1 MLDFRLQVFLSV
13 ATKLSFTK
21 ASEEMF
27 ITQPAVTRHIK
38 ELESELE
45 VRLFDRVG
53 NKTFLTPAGELL
65 LSYATQILALH
76 NEAKFEISQLKGNAE
91 GVFRIGASTTI
102 AQYVIPP
109 ALAGFIKKYPGI
121 KLSMISG
128 NTEYIEKK
136 ALKGEIELGIVEGKP
151 SNPDIHYTPFLN
163 DELLVFTSCSN
174 KEIPEEVSN
183 EEFCNIP
190 LVLRE
195 RGSGTLDIIGKI
207 IQNRGITLKKLNIA
221 MYLGSTESIKSF
233 IENGQGAGVVS
244 KFAIERGLAK
254 GIFRIIRTPR
264 LQFTRHF
271 YFIMPQ
277 GGEPAGVTKLFF
289 NYVEKHYNIQL

>member
-109 ALAGFIKKYPGI
+109 APDGYGKFMADIFDVWHKNDIGTIFVQRFETILACYAQYPVRLCSFATVCGDVPVVEKNGDIFRCDHYVRDYKPAGNIKEVRISRAINSADQLEFGINKRDSLPEECLSCEFYFACKGGCPKHRYPEGAGDKSGKYY
-121 KLSMISG
+121 LC
-128 NTEYIEKK
+128 
-136 ALKGEIELGIVEGKP
+136 EGKKL
-151 SNPDIHYTPFLN
+151 FLRHTG
-163 DELLVFTSCSN
+163 DRF
-174 KEIPEEVSN
+174 
-183 EEFCNIP
+183 
-190 LVLRE
+190 E
-195 RGSGTLDIIGKI
+195 RLAT
-207 IQNRGITLKKLNIA
+207 QNRL
-221 MYLGSTESIKSF
+221 
-233 IENGQGAGVVS
+233 V
-244 KFAIERGLAK
+244 
-254 GIFRIIRTPR
+254 
-264 LQFTRHF
+264 
-271 YFIMPQ
+271 
-277 GGEPAGVTKLFF
+277 
-289 NYVEKHYNIQL
+289 